1 MAAAQA
7 HALLH
12 TATLPY
18 PCPAQP
24 QPMATPC
31 VQISRRGFLR
41 GAEGGTSA
49 WRTIFPW
56 KMRLS
61 GCVRQNFPKIAPGGA
76 RGDSFVRCHVKV
88 IRLFRNFTP
97 RAGSQRMARLLRQRA
112 RARPSR
118 CCCAARPAL
127 GRLRAVPREQAGVK
141 DIPHGRTG
149 ATCLS
154 TRPATARTAA
164 DAAMPWTA
172 ASIGYCLRRATCST
186 TAGRE

>member
-18 PCPAQP
+18 PCPAQS

-41 GAEGGTSA
+41 GAEPQPGAQFFHGKCDSA
-49 WRTIFPW
+49 GVFG
-56 KMRLS
+56 K
-61 GCVRQNFPKIAPGGA
+61 FPKIAPGGA

-97 RAGSQRMARLLRQRA
+97 RSRSSRSAALALSRA
-112 RARPSR
+112 PAL
-118 CCCAARPAL
+118 AL
-127 GRLRAVPREQAGVK
+127 GRLALPPSLSVVLPLSLSVVLPLSLSVVLLSVVLLSVSCSSRSCSSHLASGRRETC
-141 DIPHGRTG
+141 HGPE
-149 ATCLS
+149 ALCQ
-154 TRPATARTAA
+154 
-164 DAAMPWTA
+164 
-172 ASIGYCLRRATCST
+172 
-186 TAGRE
+186 

>member
-41 GAEGGTSA
+41 GAEPQPGAQFFHGKCDSA
-49 WRTIFPW
+49 GVFG
-56 KMRLS
+56 K
-61 GCVRQNFPKIAPGGA
+61 FPKIAPGGA

>member
-1 MAAAQA
+1 MATVDAPRARKTSVSGRRNGRRAAAHRRHRRRFRQGGR
-7 HALLH
+7 ALIAVSLD
-12 TATLPY
+12 TA
-18 PCPAQP
+18 
-24 QPMATPC
+24 
-31 VQISRRGFLR
+31 
-41 GAEGGTSA
+41 
-49 WRTIFPW
+49 
-56 KMRLS
+56 
-61 GCVRQNFPKIAPGGA
+61 APRPGA
-76 RGDSFVRCHVKV
+76 RASFAKLWPAASAGVCCAA
-88 IRLFRNFTP
+88 

-164 DAAMPWTA
+164 AMPWTA

>member
-41 GAEGGTSA
+41 GAEPQPGAQFFHGKCDSA
-49 WRTIFPW
+49 GVFG
-56 KMRLS
+56 K
-61 GCVRQNFPKIAPGGA
+61 FPKIAPGGA

-88 IRLFRNFTP
+88 IPDSSFSELYP
-97 RAGSQRMARLLRQRA
+97 RGITRVVFAKAVARGWNKKEPVLSELDTH
-112 RARPSR
+112 
-118 CCCAARPAL
+118 CF
-127 GRLRAVPREQAGVK
+127 VPQLA
-141 DIPHGRTG
+141 
-149 ATCLS
+149 
-154 TRPATARTAA
+154 
-164 DAAMPWTA
+164 
-172 ASIGYCLRRATCST
+172 
-186 TAGRE
+186 